1 VISNRDTK
9 TLQILDLWLDFV
21 DTSKVVPRFEQQ
33 AREYSVTRLD
43 NIKWDDEPDHIISAV
58 RDKNLE
64 SLKQLHS
71 PKLLKSLLEWLLEKN
86 EHTRVVEIYDYF
98 TSAIGPQVQTQSG
111 KDFVRCLLQFLL
123 QAPFAT
129 KKFFHSE
136 IWKVYAETLKEEVF
150 SIAPRLLCMLVL
162 SGNSLGSFVIE
173 PFGIVLSQMKELRYQ
188 QLSELIELVTLT
200 IRSADLALDL
210 LLEQLD
216 PHLSKILASNPKSI
230 HRYTRQ
236 LYGAALDHIGEA
248 AESTVVREDLVELE
262 YKHVTNGFSV
272 VEARIRLDAPST
284 SSLRTGDHVRLH
296 VASTPQNAPGQPL
309 LSIDSVVEASRLGS
323 ATFRCLQRLPEY
335 FEKCSWKIQH
345 CGSFV
350 STGEMLNALT
360 SFYAEKESC
369 CRIFDVLTNSNAHA
383 GASATADLKLAP
395 ESDLNESQNR
405 ALAAAMS
412 TKVTLLWGPPGTGKT
427 RTVVEILQQLLKA
440 APTKRIMVAAPT
452 HNAVDNVL
460 RKFVELGGISRTNTN
475 PIRVSTDVCFHRIIG
490 TVIVDPSDFRYG
502 KFQKT

>member
-1 VISNRDTK
+1 MISNRDTK
-9 TLQILDLWLDFV
+9 ALQILDLWLDFV
-21 DTSKVVPRFEQQ
+21 DTRKVVPRFEQE
-33 AREYSVTRLD
+33 AREYSVTKID
-43 NIKWDDEPDHIISAV
+43 HTKWENEPDHIISVV

-64 SLKQLHS
+64 SLKDLHS
-71 PKLLKSLLEWLLEKN
+71 PKLIKSLLEWLLEKN
-86 EHTRVVEIYDYF
+86 EHTRVIEIYDYL
-98 TSAIGPQVQTQSG
+98 TSAVEQLVHNQSEKG
-111 KDFVRCLLQFLL
+111 IIRCLLQFLL

-129 KKFFHSE
+129 TKFFHSHT
-136 IWKVYAETLKEEVF
+136 WKEYAEDLKEDVR

-162 SGNSLGSFVIE
+162 SGNALGSFIIE
-173 PFGIVLSQMKELRYQ
+173 PFGIVLSQLKELRYQ
-188 QLSELIELVTLT
+188 QLSELIELITLT

-216 PHLSKILASNPKSI
+216 PHIGKLLASTSTSI
-230 HRYTRQ
+230 HQYTRQ
-236 LYGAALDHIGEA
+236 LYGAALDHIDEA

-350 STGEMLNALT
+350 STGEMLGALT

-369 CRIFDVLTNSNAHA
+369 CRIYDVLTNSNAHA
-383 GASATADLKLAP
+383 EVSGTAELKFTP
-395 ESDLNESQNR
+395 ESALNESQNR
-405 ALAAAMS
+405 ALTAAMS

-460 RKFVELGGISRTNTN
+460 RKFVELGGILKTNTN
-475 PIRVSTDVCFHRIIG
+475 PIRVSTDVRAPFCHCLH
-490 TVIVDPSDFRYG
+490 DYD
-502 KFQKT
+502 

>member
-1 VISNRDTK
+1 V
-9 TLQILDLWLDFV
+9 
-21 DTSKVVPRFEQQ
+21 
-33 AREYSVTRLD
+33 
-43 NIKWDDEPDHIISAV
+43 V

-64 SLKQLHS
+64 SLKDLHS

-86 EHTRVVEIYDYF
+86 ELTRVVEIYDCL
-98 TSAIGPQVQTQSG
+98 TRAVGPQVHNQSE
-111 KDFVRCLLQFLL
+111 KDIVRCLLQFLL

-129 KKFFHSE
+129 TKFFHSE
-136 IWKVYAETLKEEVF
+136 IWKGYAETLNEDVR
-150 SIAPRLLCMLVL
+150 SIAPRLLCMLVM
-162 SGNSLGSFVIE
+162 SGNALGSFIIE
-173 PFGIVLSQMKELRYQ
+173 PFGIVLSQLKELRYQ
-188 QLSELIELVTLT
+188 QLSELIELITLT
-200 IRSADLALDL
+200 IRSPDIALDL

-216 PHLSKILASNPKSI
+216 LHIGKLLVSNSNSI
-230 HRYTRQ
+230 HQYTRQ
-236 LYGAALDHIGEA
+236 LYGAALDHIDEA
-248 AESTVVREDLVELE
+248 AESTAVREDLVELE
-262 YKHVTNGFSV
+262 YKHDTKGFSV

-284 SSLRTGDHVRLH
+284 SSLRAGDHIRLH
-296 VASTPQNAPGQPL
+296 VASSPQNAPGQPL

-350 STGEMLNALT
+350 STGEMLSALT

-369 CRIFDVLTNSNAHA
+369 CRIYDVLTNSDAHA
-383 GASATADLKLAP
+383 EVSGTAELKFTP
-395 ESDLNESQNR
+395 ESALNESQNR

-412 TKVTLLWGPPGTGKT
+412 TKITLLWGPPGTGKT

-460 RKFVELGGISRTNTN
+460 RKFVELGGIFKTNTN
-475 PIRVSTDVCFHRIIG
+475 PIRVSTDVCTRPILLIMI
-490 TVIVDPSDFRYG
+490 TDRVESRYG
-502 KFQKT
+502 KSQKT